1 MGEDAG
7 DPNDV
12 FVRDLTTSNPILLH
26 SLMFPYPSIDVPFSF
41 VAKPVIG
48 TGREHSSFTPVG
60 TTGMRFVEDED
71 RVEHVKQTW
80 METKSREREER
91 GLTPL
96 STAELESMEKNFM
109 LLEKQRIYK

>member
-1 MGEDAG
+1 MDSK
-7 DPNDV
+7 DV
-12 FVRDLTTSNPILLH
+12 FVRDLTTGEAILLH
-26 SLMFPYPSIDVPFSF
+26 SLMFPYPSVEVPFAF

-48 TGREHSSFTPVG
+48 TGKEHSSFTPVG

-71 RVEHVKQTW
+71 RVEHVLKTW
-80 METKSREREER
+80 MENKAREREEK

-96 STAELESMEKNFM
+96 STMELDIMKKNFM